1 MIVTRSHYEIV
12 LLGRTVTTVLAA
24 ALLAR
29 RGHRVLLLG
38 QGDPAPWTSVSGYQL
53 PRLSSGPLPLGAPH
67 VDGPLEELAL
77 GPELQRHLEEPDPP
91 LHVALPGR
99 RLELWRDPADL
110 ARELAREF
118 REVQR
123 PLHDFARL
131 AAEAC
136 ASLERVLAREP
147 HWPPRGW
154 LARRRARAAFRGLPV
169 LAGQGGSHPL
179 DEIPEGHPF
188 RAAVTAAAHVV
199 LSVPAWSAPPMLRT
213 VGFGRWR
220 HRARRFVGG
229 LSSLLDRFEEK
240 ARAAGAELRF
250 EERVEAIEVR
260 RGRLRAVCLSGSGE
274 RIGCDVLVSGV
285 GLDALRAVLPP
296 EEAVRLGPEGRP
308 AGRRVLLAALGD
320 EALVPSAVVG
330 DVVHVAGAGAPK
342 LVGDLLHVRF
352 ERGPSPGSSLLLAE
366 AWVPERVLASERR
379 RRELRREL
387 LGRVAQIVP
396 FVDRHLELIDSPH
409 DGLPP
414 WRWPTAE
421 ALSVQD
427 PWSRGP
433 QTAPALVAR
442 SGTPDWFGIPRRTG
456 VAGLL
461 RCDAGAGV
469 GLGLEEAFLAA
480 RAVADAVYRKG

>member
-1 MIVTRSHYEIV
+1 MTVTRSHYEVV

-38 QGDPAPWTSVSGYQL
+38 QGDPAPWTTVSGYRL
-53 PRLSSGPLPLGAPH
+53 PRLVSGPLPLGAPH
-67 VDGPLEELAL
+67 VDAPLEELAL
-77 GPELQRHLEEPDPP
+77 GPELQRRLEEPDPP

-136 ASLERVLAREP
+136 ASLERVLGREA

-154 LARRRARAAFRGLPV
+154 LARRRARAAFRGLPA
-169 LAGQGGSHPL
+169 LAGHGGAHPL

-188 RAAVTAAAHVV
+188 RAAVTAAAHMV
-199 LSVPAWSAPPMLRT
+199 LSMPAWTAPPMLRT

-220 HRARRFVGG
+220 HRARRFDGG

-250 EERVEAIEVR
+250 EERVECIEVR
-260 RGRLRAVCLSGSGE
+260 RGRLRAVRLSGSGE
-274 RIGCDVLVSGV
+274 RIGCDVGVSGV
-285 GLDALRAVLPP
+285 APEALRAILPS
-296 EEAVRLGPEGRP
+296 EEAARIRPEGRSG
-308 AGRRVLLAALGD
+308 GRRVLLVGLGD

-330 DVVHVAGAGAPK
+330 DVVQVAGTGRPK

-352 ERGPSPGSSLLLAE
+352 EPGPSPGSRLLLAE
-366 AWVPERVLASERR
+366 AWVPERVLASERLR
-379 RRELRREL
+379 MSLRREL
-387 LGRVAQIVP
+387 LNRIGQLVP
-396 FVDRHLELIDSPH
+396 FVERHLELVDSPH

-414 WRWPTAE
+414 WRWPGGE
-421 ALSVQD
+421 ALAVQD

-433 QTAPALVAR
+433 RRAPALVVR
-442 SGTPDWFGIPRRTG
+442 SSPPDWFGIPRRTG

-480 RAVADAVYRKG
+480 RAVADAVFTRG